1 MQAGS
6 VKVVSAAQES
16 VSKNQVSKML
26 PSTMSTGTRQE
37 ADKADDAV
45 VELVRRDLHG
55 RGRPLTDWQQFPD

>member
-1 MQAGS
+1 
-6 VKVVSAAQES
+6 
-16 VSKNQVSKML
+16 ML